1 VLLALGALSF
11 TATIKMDVL
20 AGSDMSLP
28 EWVKVKCRAV
38 IRQPVSCMSDRVDN
52 VRAEAYK
59 HGYLWDHL
67 AREFVYVG
75 DTPPQPTLLSA
86 GNFNL

>member
-1 VLLALGALSF
+1 
-11 TATIKMDVL
+11 
-20 AGSDMSLP
+20 
-28 EWVKVKCRAV
+28 
-38 IRQPVSCMSDRVDN
+38 MSDRVDN

-75 DTPPQPTLLSA
+75 DTPPQPTLLPA